1 MSNSLTISGNVG
13 QDSELKDVG
22 ANKVLNFN
30 VGSNVNIKT
39 DDGYQD
45 KPIWYQVALWGR
57 QGEALAQYIK
67 KGTPVTVF
75 GEITDAAGY
84 VDKANIAHSSIRV
97 KAHNIKLHGSKS
109 NGKAENKVTSDDSPN
124 DDIPF

>member
-1 MSNSLTISGNVG
+1 MSNNIAISGNVG

-39 DDGYQD
+39 DNGYQD

-84 VDKANIAHSSIRV
+84 VDKANIAQTSIRV

-109 NGKAENKVTSDDSPN
+109 NGEAPKEKTSSQIDDE
-124 DDIPF
+124 IPF

>member
-1 MSNSLTISGNVG
+1 MSNNIAISGNVG

-84 VDKANIAHSSIRV
+84 VDKANIAQTSIRV

>member
-39 DDGYQD
+39 DSGYQD

-75 GEITDAAGY
+75 GEITDADRAAIVITLPVSCYIHDG
-84 VDKANIAHSSIRV
+84 DLFINDIRR
-97 KAHNIKLHGSKS
+97 KTHGKSKS
-109 NGKAENKVTSDDSPN
+109 KKNSCKK
-124 DDIPF
+124 